1 MPHTAAVREVE
12 AVRTGARAAALFQH
26 PVRQQILA
34 LARTPMSATEMA
46 ARLGL
51 TRQSVNYHVRT
62 LERARFLTRA
72 EKRMRRNMVEQRY
85 VATARAY
92 VIAPELLGP
101 LAPHAN
107 AVQDAASASALF
119 AIASR
124 AQHDLTRVV
133 AEAESQSKRVSTLSM
148 TADVRFTSP
157 EQRAEF
163 TRALEQ
169 AVTDI
174 VARHSAPFTLT
185 DGSAAPGRPFRVFL
199 GCHPIPN
206 DQTGTGPEPNDDG
219 DANEE
224 RPRHD

>member
-1 MPHTAAVREVE
+1 MPAAAAQLDVE
-12 AVRTGARAAALFQH
+12 PVRTGARVAALFQH

-34 LARTPMSATEMA
+34 LARAPMSATEMA
-46 ARLGL
+46 LQLGL
-51 TRQSVNYHVRT
+51 TRQRVNYHVRK
-62 LERARFLTRA
+62 LERAKFLTRA

-107 AVQDAASASALF
+107 AVQDAASAAALF

-133 AEAESQSKRVSTLSM
+133 SDADAQSRRLATLSL
-148 TADVRFTSP
+148 TADIRFTSAD
-157 EQRAEF
+157 QRAEF

-169 AVTDI
+169 GIADI

-185 DGSAAPGRPFRVFL
+185 DSTPAPGRPYRLFL
-199 GCHPIPN
+199 GCHPIP
-206 DQTGTGPEPNDDG
+206 QE
-219 DANEE
+219 
-224 RPRHD
+224 

>member
-1 MPHTAAVREVE
+1 MSGKATLVDVE
-12 AVRTGARAAALFQH
+12 AIRSGARAAALFQH

-46 ARLGL
+46 GHLGL

-92 VIAPELLGP
+92 VIAPELLGA

-107 AVQDAASASALF
+107 VVQDAASAAALF
-119 AIASR
+119 SIASR

-133 AEAESQSKRVSTLSM
+133 AEAESQSKRLATLSM
-148 TADVRFTSP
+148 SADVRFTSA

-163 TRALEQ
+163 TKALEQ

-174 VARHSAPFTLT
+174 VARYSAPFARA
-185 DGSAAPGRPFRVFL
+185 DASPAEGRPYRLFL

-206 DQTGTGPEPNDDG
+206 DHADPN
-219 DANEE
+219 AT
-224 RPRHD
+224 